1 MLFAAEAEE
10 ETSPFVELINHLAPH
25 QYGWAPTWEIAGIDL
40 SITNAVFNM
49 WLAAFLVMAV
59 FWVAASKRKLVP
71 SGIQNFV
78 EVTMDFI
85 KSNIVYSVMKPKDAK
100 AWFPYVAATFL
111 FILFMNLV
119 GLVPWIGF
127 TATSNIWVAGA
138 LAVNLYL
145 MAVAIGMA
153 KHGPFTF
160 WRKTVVPPDVPKAL
174 LPLMVPIEIIS
185 QLARP
190 FSLAVRL
197 FANMLAGHV
206 ILYIFVGFIFLAGSS
221 FALAH
226 VAVIPVA
233 MVLETGFTAFEVFV
247 SFIQAVIFAFL
258 ATIYINDALHPGH

>member
-10 ETSPFVELINHLAPH
+10 ESSPFVELINHLTPH

-49 WLAAFLVMAV
+49 WLAAFLVMGI

-71 SGIQNFV
+71 AGIQNFV

-100 AWFPYVAATFL
+100 AWFPYIATTFL
-111 FILFMNLV
+111 FILLMNLV
-119 GLVPWIGF
+119 GLIPYIGH
-127 TATSNIWVAGA
+127 TATANIWVTAA
-138 LAVNLYL
+138 LAINLYL
-145 MAVAIGMA
+145 MAAAIGMA

-160 WRKTVVPPDVPKAL
+160 WRKTVVPPDVPKVL

-206 ILYIFVGFIFLAGSS
+206 ILLIFVGFIFLVGSS

-226 VAVIPVA
+226 VAVIPLA
-233 MVLETGFTAFEVFV
+233 MVLETGFTAFEVFI